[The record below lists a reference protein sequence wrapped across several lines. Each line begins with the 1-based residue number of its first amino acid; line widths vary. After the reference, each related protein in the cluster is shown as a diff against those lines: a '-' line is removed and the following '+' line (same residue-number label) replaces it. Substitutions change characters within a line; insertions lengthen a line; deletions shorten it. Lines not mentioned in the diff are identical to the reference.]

1 VAGGGRADAGGRLL
15 AHGLAPEI
23 VRWKSRGRK
32 SRRHAATAHM
42 DGRLGEVVRSLT
54 GCEDQRYAAVVDETI
69 VEQMQRLADV
79 ARRVIVGESEGSA
92 HHGRWIER
100 RVVTK
105 RLRDSPELIRGRPI
119 KLHIAAGHQ
128 RMESPAGGP

>member
-1 VAGGGRADAGGRLL
+1 LVDVVVRLDVRDVFVARSVRAEPCGRRF
-15 AHGLAPEI
+15 AHGPAPEI

-69 VEQMQRLADV
+69 VEQMQRLADG
-79 ARRVIVGESEGSA
+79 ARRAIGGEGEGRA
-92 HHGRWIER
+92 HHGRVSEG
-100 RVVTK
+100 RV
-105 RLRDSPELIRGRPI
+105 S
-119 KLHIAAGHQ
+119 
-128 RMESPAGGP
+128 